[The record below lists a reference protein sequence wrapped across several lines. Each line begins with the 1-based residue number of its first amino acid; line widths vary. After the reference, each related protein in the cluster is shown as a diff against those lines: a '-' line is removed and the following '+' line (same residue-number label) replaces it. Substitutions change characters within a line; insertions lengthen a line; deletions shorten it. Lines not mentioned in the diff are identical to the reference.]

1 MSEENKRVA
10 LQFIEAM
17 STGNPELGA
26 ACLAPDAFT
35 ITKGYG
41 KFAGRREA
49 DVMIAMIGGFEALLP
64 TGLNLKV
71 SDVMV
76 GDEHVVV
83 EADGDGVTATG
94 VPYRNQYC
102 FVFKMAGGKVKQLNE
117 YFCTVHADA
126 VLWPLVEAGGF
137 GAEAGPA

>member
-26 ACLAPDAFT
+26 ACLAPDGFT

-41 KFAGRREA
+41 KFGGRREA
-49 DVMIAMIGGFEALLP
+49 DVMIAMISGFEAMLP
-64 TGLNLKV
+64 TGLGLKV
-71 SDVMV
+71 IDVMS
-76 GDEHVVV
+76 GDNQVVV
-83 EADGDGVTATG
+83 EAEGDGLTVTG

-102 FVFKMAGGKVKQLNE
+102 FVFKMADGKVKQLNE

-126 VLWPLVEAGGF
+126 VLWPLVEASGV
-137 GAEAGPA
+137 GADAKPA

>member
-71 SDVMV
+71 SDVMA

-94 VPYRNQYC
+94 VPYHNQYC
-102 FVFKMAGGKVKQLNE
+102 YVCRFDERGELASLTE
-117 YFCTVHADA
+117 YSDTALIEA
-126 VLWPLVEAGGF
+126 VLSPPPRAVTA
-137 GAEAGPA
+137 PAS